1 MSKLIL
7 VVDDEQDLVT
17 TLQYNLEREAYQTRT
32 AFDGTSALKEA
43 SKDPVPDLILLDV
56 MLPDIL
62 GTEVCRQLR
71 AQEKTQSIPIIMLT
85 AKGEEIDRVV
95 GFELGADDYV
105 VKPFSVRELMLRVRS
120 LLRRRQTESQ
130 AATQSLTFGALRVD
144 VEGHQVWLDDEELN
158 LTAIEFKLLSVL
170 MNRRGRV
177 QSRQQLLN
185 DVWGIQADV
194 TTRTVDTHVKRLR
207 QKLGRMGDAVE
218 TLRSVGYRFRAN
230 PKT

>member
-1 MSKLIL
+1 M
-7 VVDDEQDLVT
+7 
-17 TLQYNLEREAYQTRT
+17 
-32 AFDGTSALKEA
+32 
-43 SKDPVPDLILLDV
+43 
-56 MLPDIL
+56 
-62 GTEVCRQLR
+62 
-71 AQEKTQSIPIIMLT
+71 
-85 AKGEEIDRVV
+85 
-95 GFELGADDYV
+95 
-105 VKPFSVRELMLRVRS
+105 
-120 LLRRRQTESQ
+120 
-130 AATQSLTFGALRVD
+130 D